1 MMDDATIRRRI
12 ATLGLGRATGVAL
25 ALGLALAAPRA
36 RGLEAAPPACAKPE
50 NRQFDFWLGEWE
62 VRGPKGDPVGRNS
75 ITSILGGC
83 VIRES
88 WQGKGGMNGTSLNAY
103 DAGRGLWH
111 QTWVDDKGGFLVLE
125 GRFTGGRMVLEG
137 TQARPEGKSQERITW
152 EKQSGDRVR
161 QLWESSTDAGKTW
174 KAVFDGTYVRS
185 GKSGS

>member
-1 MMDDATIRRRI
+1 MNHATTWR
-12 ATLGLGRATGVAL
+12 GGAL
-25 ALGLALAAPRA
+25 ALGLTLAAGLAPGAPRA
-36 RGLEAAPPACAKPE
+36 KAQEGAPAPCARPE
-50 NRQFDFWLGEWE
+50 NRQFDFWLGEWD
-62 VRGPKGDPVGRNS
+62 VRDPKGDPVGRNS
-75 ITSILGGC
+75 ITSILRGC

-111 QTWVDDKGGFLVLE
+111 QTWVDDKGGVLVLE
-125 GRFTGGRMVLEG
+125 GRFTAGRMVLEG
-137 TQARPEGKSQERITW
+137 TKASAAGKSQERITW

-174 KAVFDGTYVRS
+174 KTVFDGAYLRR